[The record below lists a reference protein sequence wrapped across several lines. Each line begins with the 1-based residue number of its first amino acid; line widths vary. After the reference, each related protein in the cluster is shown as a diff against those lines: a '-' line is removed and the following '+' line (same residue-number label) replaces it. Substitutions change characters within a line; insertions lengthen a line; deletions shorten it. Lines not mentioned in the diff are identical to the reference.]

1 MTAKGPGSEEVPSSR
16 AGATGACFPSESC
29 LFIPPQGQLALGL
42 TPWLPELLR
51 GAVTFSAKARRA
63 PTKRVGS
70 FIKRWG
76 NGRHSLASLLPFAS
90 QLLSYIPAPH
100 LSIKEHFPSLPVLF
114 SFSNSTCS
122 LSPTEIPSF
131 HRKPFCVD

>member
-51 GAVTFSAKARRA
+51 GAVTFSAKARIFYQ
-63 PTKRVGS
+63 KVGEREAQS
-70 FIKRWG
+70 GF
-76 NGRHSLASLLPFAS
+76 
-90 QLLSYIPAPH
+90 PAT
-100 LSIKEHFPSLPVLF
+100 LRLPVALLYPCSPPF
-114 SFSNSTCS
+114 HKRTFPKSTCS
-122 LSPTEIPSF
+122 LFILQFNMFSF
-131 HRKPFCVD
+131 TH